1 MLDVSIG
8 AAGRHL
14 RSLLKRVT
22 LSREAGEIYVVTRH
36 RRPIARIVPVEVEP
50 VVVIPARGPGPSSLS
65 SRPRSGM
72 APYEATEAAWAEMG
86 TE

>member
-1 MLDVSIG
+1 MTVAEMRQNLTV
-8 AAGRHL
+8 ALAE
-14 RSLLKRVT
+14 V
-22 LSREAGEIYVVTRH
+22 EAGEIYVVTRH

-50 VVVIPARGPGPSSLS
+50 VVVIPARDPGPSSLS